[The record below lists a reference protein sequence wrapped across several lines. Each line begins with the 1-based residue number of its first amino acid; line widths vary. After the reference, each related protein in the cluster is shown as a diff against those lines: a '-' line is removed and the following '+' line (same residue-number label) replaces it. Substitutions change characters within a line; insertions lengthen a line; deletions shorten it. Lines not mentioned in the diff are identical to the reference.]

1 MSRRSPTGG
10 DASSRGEIQ
19 MKPTAGIGV
28 FMAVAM
34 LLTLELAGAGASL
47 AANMRAG
54 TSDLCFGY
62 ALCR

>member
-1 MSRRSPTGG
+1 
-10 DASSRGEIQ
+10 